1 MCDSGVAWYKENT
14 MPALPI
20 RSDLSPEELRCLA
33 KMEPEAR
40 VARRLLALA
49 NALDEMDRA
58 TAARLAGMDRQTLR
72 DWVIR
77 YNDGGVTALSDDWGE
92 GRPCRLNESQQAELK
107 AMALAAPDPAA
118 DIISAWRVRDLCRI
132 VEERFGVHYELSGLT
147 RLLHALDLSW
157 QTPRPQHPRSD
168 PVAQEAFKKKFWRVM
183 EKCAA
188 DHPKAKRFEVWFQ
201 DEARVGQKGRV
212 TRRWHRR
219 GERPR
224 MVKDQGYRS
233 AYIFGAVCPERDT
246 AVALILSRASTEGM
260 TLLLE
265 ELSSQLPPRTHAL
278 VLIDNAGW
286 HVSDELIV
294 PSNLTL
300 VPLPPYSPELN
311 AIENLWQ
318 YLRERWLSGCVFR
331 TVEDVMDKCCE
342 IWNALLNE
350 PGRINSITDRDWTRG
365 VKA

>member
-1 MCDSGVAWYKENT
+1 MPPLQIRRDIAPEN
-14 MPALPI
+14 
-20 RSDLSPEELRCLA
+20 LRRLA
-33 KMEPEAR
+33 KLESDAR
-40 VARRLLALA
+40 VSRRLLALA
-49 NALDEMDRA
+49 NALDGMDRA
-58 TAARLAGMDRQTLR
+58 TAARSAGMDRQTLR

-77 YNDGGVTALSDDWGE
+77 YNEAGVEALFDDWGD
-92 GRPCRLNESQQAELK
+92 GRPCRLNEIQLAELK
-107 AMALAAPDPAA
+107 VIVLAGPNPKTDT
-118 DIISAWRVRDLCRI
+118 ISAWRVRDLCRI
-132 VEERFGVHYELSGLT
+132 VEERFGVCYHLSGLT
-147 RLLHALDLSW
+147 RLLHTLELSW

-168 PVAQEAFKKKFWRVM
+168 PEAQASFKAKFWRVM
-183 EKCAA
+183 EKCAS
-188 DHPKAKRFEVWFQ
+188 DHPEAKRFEVWFQ

-246 AVALILSRASTEGM
+246 GVALVLSRASTEGM
-260 TLLLE
+260 NLLLE
-265 ELSSQLPPRTHAL
+265 ELSAQVPPRTHAL

-331 TVEDVMDKCCE
+331 SVEDVMDRCCE
-342 IWNALLNE
+342 VWNDLLNE
-350 PGRINSITDRDWTRG
+350 PGRINSITDRDWARG